1 MKSVSKLAI
10 AFSLVFGLAACDNM
24 SRDTGAASTPVASA
38 VSATAPI
45 AASQSSAP
53 VEAKAELDLNNF
65 DITEHLGDRELGFK
79 VSQLC
84 KEELNPSTGEYKSKA
99 CNEIFND
106 LNSPCNLD
114 STSHNPFCDAVNE
127 ATEDGMREHFVDQEM
142 KRANSSAEILNHPT
156 ATEAQGIV
164 LAEKCY
170 NAGFATTECRTAVR
184 QCANDVAIGKD
195 DKCRGIDAFLQSK
208 ATGLLQVNVA
218 LPKEEPKP
226 VAPVSRAESKPW
238 PNGLEPTRA
247 NANKCA
253 NDTMSPEK
261 CDVIFQICQNR
272 RDSRSKH
279 QGCRAF
285 LDAAEH

>member
-1 MKSVSKLAI
+1 MKSVSKI
-10 AFSLVFGLAACDNM
+10 AVVLSLVFGLAACDNM
-24 SRDTGAASTPVASA
+24 SRDTGTTSAPAASA
-38 VSATAPI
+38 VSEPV
-45 AASQSSAP
+45 AASQASAP

-65 DITEHLGDRELGFK
+65 DITEHLGDREMGFK
-79 VSQLC
+79 VAQLC
-84 KEELNPSTGEYKSKA
+84 KAELDPSTGEYRSKA

-106 LNSPCNLD
+106 LNSPCNLE
-114 STSHNPFCDAVNE
+114 STSHTPFCDAINE
-127 ATEDGMREHFVDQEM
+127 DTADVMREYHVDQEM
-142 KRANSSAEILNHPT
+142 KRANSSVEVLNHPT

-170 NAGFATTECRTAVR
+170 NAGFATSECRTAVR

-195 DKCRGIDAFLQSK
+195 DKCRGMDAFLQSK

-226 VAPVSRAESKPW
+226 VAPARAESKPW
-238 PNGLEPTRA
+238 PNGLEPTRS

-253 NDTMSPEK
+253 NGAMSPEK

-279 QGCRAF
+279 PGCRAF
-285 LDAAEH
+285 LNSAEH

>member
-1 MKSVSKLAI
+1 MKSVSKI
-10 AFSLVFGLAACDNM
+10 AVVISLVFGLAACDSM
-24 SRDTGAASTPVASA
+24 SRDTGTASAPAASAVSTPVA
-38 VSATAPI
+38 
-45 AASQSSAP
+45 ASQASAP

-65 DITEHLGDRELGFK
+65 DITEHLGDREMGFK
-79 VSQLC
+79 VAQLC
-84 KEELNPSTGEYKSKA
+84 KQEGPDDATGEYKSKA

-114 STSHNPFCDAVNE
+114 STSHNPFCDAINE
-127 ATEDGMREHFVDQEM
+127 DTEEVMREHYVDNEM

-164 LAEKCY
+164 LGERCY
-170 NAGFATTECRTAVR
+170 NSNYSGNQCRAELR
-184 QCANDVAIGKD
+184 RCASNLLETD
-195 DKCRGIDAFLQSK
+195 DKCRGLDAFLQSK
-208 ATGLLQVNVA
+208 GTGVLQIAAN
-218 LPKEEPKP
+218 LPKEAPKP
-226 VAPVSRAESKPW
+226 VAPARAESKPW
-238 PNGLEPTRA
+238 PNGLEPTRS

-272 RDSRSKH
+272 RDPRSKH

>member
-1 MKSVSKLAI
+1 MKSTSKI
-10 AFSLVFGLAACDNM
+10 AVVISLVFGLAACDNM
-24 SRDTGAASTPVASA
+24 SRDTGTASAPAASA
-38 VSATAPI
+38 VSTPA
-45 AASQSSAP
+45 AASQASAP

-65 DITEHLGDRELGFK
+65 DITEHLGDKELGFK
-79 VSQLC
+79 VAQLC
-84 KEELNPSTGEYKSKA
+84 KAELDLSTGEYKSKA

-114 STSHNPFCDAVNE
+114 STSHNPFCDAINE
-127 ATEDGMREHFVDQEM
+127 DTEEVMREHFVDQEM
-142 KRANSSAEILNHPT
+142 KRANSSAEVLNHPT

-170 NAGFATTECRTAVR
+170 NAGFATSECRTAVR

-195 DKCRGIDAFLQSK
+195 DKCRGMDAFLQSK

-226 VAPVSRAESKPW
+226 VAPARAESKPW
-238 PNGLEPTRA
+238 PNGLEPTRS

-253 NDTMSPEK
+253 NDQLNPEA
-261 CDVIFQICQNR
+261 CNVIFQICQNK